1 MSNKYF
7 CCSDIHGF
15 YTIFK
20 TSLEEKGFDINNK
33 DHILIICGD
42 LFDRGSEAKELL
54 DFLSSIP
61 KDRLLLI
68 KGNHED
74 LLEDCLFQLENHIN
88 ISSHHWRNGTL
99 DTIAQL
105 TDINKYDLVCGVYNF
120 KDIKRKMK
128 YYFKLVS
135 QTVDYYEVGDYIFVH
150 GWIPPTTED
159 IYYKYNINW
168 RDASKKEWEKARW
181 FNGMDM
187 AHNNIIEENKT
198 IVCGHWHTG
207 YGHYYI
213 HHEGE
218 SQYDSFEIYKD
229 KGIIALDAC
238 TAYSN
243 KINILVIDENEKMLK
258 VSKDILNKHKKAFK
272 KLTD

>member
-20 TSLEEKGFDINNK
+20 KSLEEKEFDINNK

-88 ISSHHWRNGTL
+88 ISSHHWYNGTV

-105 TDINKYDLVCGVYNF
+105 TDTNKYDLMCGLY
-120 KDIKRKMK
+120 KYSLIKKK
-128 YYFKLVS
+128 LSKYFKLIKNCKN
-135 QTVDYYEVGDYIFVH
+135 YLEIKDYIFVH
-150 GWIPPTTED
+150 GWIPHIRDYKNLTTVDE
-159 IYYKYNINW
+159 
-168 RDASKKEWEKARW
+168 SEWYSARW
-181 FNGMDM
+181 NNG
-187 AHNNIIEENKT
+187 IEDWYNGWRLKDKI
-198 IVCGHWHTG
+198 IVCGHWNTSFG
-207 YGHYYI
+207 NYKY
-213 HHEGE
+213 HHIGSGE
-218 SQYDSFEIYKD
+218 FESDSSFEPFID
-229 KGIIALDAC
+229 EGIIALDAC
-238 TAYSN
+238 TSYSK
-243 KINILVIDENEKMLK
+243 KINILVIDENEKILK
-258 VSKDILNKHKKAFK
+258 V
-272 KLTD
+272 